1 MWLLVGM
8 IFTLSVVW
16 LRQGRDFKSSRNSEA
31 SQMSRLQGFIYKD
44 IEWWM
49 WMSKKKTIW
58 SKVEIDF
65 WTFGYFPTHQ
75 ANEEQTRAM
84 IGQVSVDTRW
94 DSWNYQVLN
103 YINITHMMTVTVKA
117 SLSLVQR
124 ISPPGLLPTSSWSW
138 RDHLVG
144 CLWVRLHR
152 PHHNFHL
159 DCQLPYLQDFWP
171 GEHWPHTRN
180 PISQD
185 HEQQGEFISRVWNFY
200 TGFLKKQK
208 GK

>member
-1 MWLLVGM
+1 MLKTMWLLVGM

-94 DSWNYQVLN
+94 ESWKFQTLN
-103 YINITHMMTVTVKA
+103 YINITWWLSLSRQA
-117 SLSLVQR
+117 SLSFNEYLRLVSCQR
-124 ISPPGLLPTSSWSW
+124 RADPDETTLLA
-138 RDHLVG
+138 V
-144 CLWVRLHR
+144 
-152 PHHNFHL
+152 F
-159 DCQLPYLQDFWP
+159 
-171 GEHWPHTRN
+171 E
-180 PISQD
+180 
-185 HEQQGEFISRVWNFY
+185 
-200 TGFLKKQK
+200 
-208 GK
+208 